1 MQVRVAFMSQSST
14 DGSAKRFVV
23 FDARSAD
30 GNNQI
35 LLRQLS
41 EKAKH
46 AGMDFEWAALAF
58 KQDNRIA
65 YFGTPA
71 LTQYLVETKWVP
83 SWTHTLNH

>member
-1 MQVRVAFMSQSST
+1 MQVKVAFMSQPST

-23 FDARSAD
+23 FEARSAGGD
-30 GNNQI
+30 NQA

-58 KQDNRIA
+58 MQNHQIT
-65 YFGTPA
+65 YFGSPA
-71 LTQYLVETKWVP
+71 LTQYLVKTKWVP
-83 SWTHTLNH
+83 SWTHTFDH

>member
-1 MQVRVAFMSQSST
+1 MSQPST

-23 FDARSAD
+23 FDARAAG
-30 GNNQI
+30 GNNQV

-58 KQDNRIA
+58 MQNHQIT
-65 YFGTPA
+65 YFGSPA
-71 LTQYLVETKWVP
+71 LTQYLVKTKWVP
-83 SWTHTLNH
+83 SWTHTFDH